1 MITIYG
7 GWPTRSVRVIW
18 LCEEMGLAYRV
29 RPVNIMKR
37 QEDAE
42 FLAVNPAGFL
52 PAVEDG
58 GVKMVES
65 VAIIEY
71 LTARHGP
78 TDLAPGPGQ
87 AEFPAYQ
94 QFLHLGEAGLAAY
107 LNVVV
112 ASRFMAPEAERDNWG
127 AQASRKL
134 FLGRLDLVSRRLAE
148 SQHLAGESF
157 TAADISVIYAL
168 ELGARVGLAESY
180 GEPVKAYMA
189 RMAERPAY
197 QRADVA
203 ARA

>member
-52 PAVEDG
+52 PALEDG
-58 GVKMVES
+58 DVTMVES
-65 VAIIEY
+65 VAMIEY
-71 LTARHGP
+71 LTARYGP
-78 TDLAPGPGQ
+78 TDLAPGPER

-94 QFLHLGEAGLAAY
+94 QFLQLGEAGLAAY

-127 AQASRKL
+127 AQTSKRL
-134 FLGRLDLVSRRLAE
+134 FLGRLALVSRRLAE
-148 SQHLAGESF
+148 GPHLASEAF
-157 TAADISVIYAL
+157 TAADICVTYAL

-180 GEPVKAYMA
+180 DEPVKAYMG

-197 QRADVA
+197 KRADAA